1 MRDLQTRLRKLS
13 AAVAAALIAS
23 TFIAVLP
30 ASAATITAVGSLVQS
45 SGSGKSTLSVNPQHV
60 GDAFVLS
67 IGVFPSSPTVSSV
80 SGGGSTWSRVS
91 YTTVSGDIEEWLG
104 AITTTG
110 SSTIT
115 VTFSGSIS
123 GVQDELLA
131 QEFSS
136 STGSSTTWALDV
148 AGNATTSSNSTTVTM
163 PTLSPA
169 GSGEL
174 YVDYSAVDNSG
185 SAGSTTGF
193 TYDVTSEGS
202 IFAYDPS
209 VSSSV
214 TPIASQ
220 SPTGTY
226 TETAALLTASSSG
239 GGTSSTTTLTASP
252 SSPQNPAT
260 SITLTA
266 TVTTG
271 ATGTVNFELGGTS
284 LSGCSA
290 KTLSSSVATCTTT
303 ALVAGTNSFVAI
315 YSGDSTYAG
324 STSSTLNYVGLT
336 PQATLTVTSTSG
348 AYGTPLTLTTS
359 GGSGTGAVTYTTT
372 NGTASGCAVSSGALS
387 STSAGTC
394 MVTAT
399 KASDGTYQ
407 SISSSATTVTLS
419 TLTSSTTTLT
429 ASPSS
434 PQNPATSITLTA
446 TVTTGATGTVNFELG
461 GTSLSGCSAKTLS
474 SSVATCTTTALAAGT
489 NSFVAIYSGN
499 SSYAGSTSSTLTY
512 TGLVPSAP
520 GSVSVTASNGNVKV
534 SWTAGGTVTGV
545 TVVGYTATAFSGATA
560 VGTCVTLVSGPTPL
574 NCTIPSLP
582 LSTSLTFSVTASSAT
597 ATGPSTSATSPSSLT
612 LSLLASSISVS
623 AIQLSPQ
630 NLNTPITFAATV
642 TTGATGT
649 VEFENGGALITGCQY
664 RIVNSGYATCTTSSL
679 TAATHSITA
688 IYSGDANYAT
698 STSSTLS
705 FTISSTTL
713 TAATAPLLITSTGA
727 AINTTI
733 SLVVSGGNGAGAV
746 TFGVVNG
753 SATGCSVSGTTL
765 SVPSNVSGTCL
776 VSATQASSGTYLGDV
791 SNVSIENFF
800 WNYATYP
807 NYFYVCNSGD
817 TLSGSTC
824 THETLVGG
832 ASEYSG
838 YYCSSGWSG
847 PISGNVC
854 WRDAY
859 ISQASCTNNGG
870 VWEGSYCYLT
880 VFANYGTD
888 GGAFGYYCT
897 GGELLVGTSCYST
910 STYGATLDESFSCPY
925 GGTLSGM
932 ICSISGGSGPNLRL
946 PRRSSIAGSPSPPN
960 DLNARSLRISFI
972 ASRSSLEA
980 P

>member
-1 MRDLQTRLRKLS
+1 
-13 AAVAAALIAS
+13 
-23 TFIAVLP
+23 LP
-30 ASAATITAVGSLVQS
+30 ASAATITAVGSLAQN
-45 SGSGKSTLSVNPQHV
+45 SGSGKSTLAVTPQHV
-60 GDAFVLS
+60 GDALVLS

-104 AITTTG
+104 TITTTG

-123 GVQDELLA
+123 GKQDELLA

-148 AGNATTSSNSTTVTM
+148 AGHSTTSSNSTTVTM
-163 PTLSPA
+163 PALSPA

-185 SAGSTTGF
+185 AAGSTSGF
-193 TYDVTSEGS
+193 TYDITSEGS
-202 IFAYDPS
+202 IFAYNPS
-209 VSSSV
+209 VSASV
-214 TPIASQ
+214 TPTASQ

-226 TETAALLTASSSG
+226 TETAALLTATGSG
-239 GGTSSTTTLTASP
+239 GGGTTSTTTLTASP
-252 SSPQNPAT
+252 SSPQNPST

-290 KTLSSSVATCTTT
+290 KTLSSNVATCTTT

-348 AYGTPLTLTTS
+348 SYGTPLTLTTS
-359 GGSGTGAVTYTTT
+359 GGSGTGAVTYSTT
-372 NGTASGCAVSSGALS
+372 NGTASGCSISSGALS

-419 TLTSSTTTLT
+419 SLTSSTTTLT

-434 PQNPATSITLTA
+434 PQNPGTSITLTA

-461 GTSLSGCSAKTLS
+461 GTSLSGCSAQSLS
-474 SSVATCTTTALAAGT
+474 SSVATCVTTALAPGA
-489 NSFVAIYSGN
+489 NSFVAVYSGN
-499 SSYAGSTSSTLTY
+499 STYAGSTSSTLTY

-520 GSVSVTASNGNVKV
+520 GSVSVAASNGNVKV
-534 SWTAGGTVTGV
+534 SWTVGGTVAGV
-545 TVVGYTATAFSGATA
+545 TVVGYTATAYSGASA
-560 VGTCVTLVSGPTPL
+560 VGTCTMTVLGSTPL
-574 NCTIPSLP
+574 SCTIPNLP
-582 LSTSLTFSVTASSAT
+582 LSTSLTFSVTASSKT
-597 ATGPSTSATSPSSLT
+597 ATGPSTSATSPLT
-612 LSLLASSISVS
+612 LSLLTSTITLS
-623 AIQLSPQ
+623 ALQLTPQ
-630 NLNTPITFAATV
+630 NLLTPITFAATV
-642 TTGATGT
+642 TAGATGT
-649 VEFENGGALITGCQY
+649 VEFEDGASVIPGCQY
-664 RIVNSGYATCTTSSL
+664 RIVNSGYATCTTASL
-679 TAATHSITA
+679 TAAGHTINA

-698 STSSTLS
+698 SSTSLTGG

-713 TAATAPLLITSTGA
+713 TAATAPLLVTSTGA

-733 SLVVSGGNGAGAV
+733 SLVVTGGNGSGAV
-746 TFGVVNG
+746 LFGVVNG
-753 SATGCSVSGTTL
+753 SASGCSISGTTL

-776 VSATQASSGTYLGDV
+776 VTATQASAGTYLGDV
-791 SNVSIENFF
+791 SNVATENFF

-807 NYFYVCNSGD
+807 YSYYVCSSGD

-824 THETLVGG
+824 THETYL
-832 ASEYSG
+832 APAYLNDG

-847 PISGNVC
+847 PISGELC
-854 WRDAY
+854 WRDANV
-859 ISQASCTNNGG
+859 SQATCTANGG
-870 VWEGSYCYLT
+870 TWEGTYCYLT
-880 VFANYGTD
+880 TPANYGND
-888 GGAFGYYCT
+888 GGAFGYYCLSGDT
-897 GGELLVGTSCYST
+897 LIGTSCYSVTTYSATVDT
-910 STYGATLDESFSCPY
+910 SYSCPY
-925 GGTLSGM
+925 GGSLSGM

-946 PRRSSIAGSPSPPN
+946 PRRGSLEGITPPPGEPSSSI
-960 DLNARSLRISFI
+960 F
-972 ASRSSLEA
+972 RSSKDA
-980 P
+980 T